1 MSRSYRKTL
10 LSFVAVALAPLILMG
25 SVLALFIY
33 SNVTEELRKSNAG
46 TLSQIAASG
55 DIILGELDS
64 TFLTLATNS
73 ELTFLLAD
81 VLKTGT
87 TSYYDALLY
96 RTMKAFLYSQ
106 TNSRDYIHSIYISI
120 DDCGQRIFSSLD
132 GVAETASFYDAAW
145 MDGVEFPEGSSLAL
159 RSRSIPASGSTPA
172 TQVVSI
178 YRKFSLDTPGR
189 TGTIVLNL
197 NKRYLDNMLRSP
209 GVRGSSGI
217 LAEYG
222 GEALFESA
230 SATAQR
236 WEPHLAALEQY
247 GESFF
252 DYSLEGEKYIISR
265 SYAGQ
270 YGICYYMFTKADE
283 LYTVPYTIIRLIA
296 ACALVLVALSSL
308 VLLYLSRRQYA
319 RLDHIIGIL
328 REESDKQQV
337 PMPAKNYDEFEYIAR
352 RIQDNYLLQKYF
364 ETELSEKAY
373 KQKYTELTALQAQ
386 INPHMLYNTLETI
399 RWKLYALTDGYNEVV
414 MMLETLSA
422 LLKYSLNPAASMVS
436 LGEEID
442 NTVNYIRLVKLR
454 YPEQFQIVWQY
465 SEDVMDYATM
475 RLILQP
481 VIENAIHHGARQS
494 TGGTTYIKIR
504 ISRFRGMIK
513 VRILNTGAGMTP
525 PQLAQVRSTLEL
537 DFAPAKGMG
546 LFNINKRLQLQ
557 YGTQLSIRSRPAHG
571 TVVVFSFPAQRYEPP
586 QPD

>member
-73 ELTFLLAD
+73 GLTFLLAD

-328 REESDKQQV
+328 REESDKC
-337 PMPAKNYDEFEYIAR
+337 
-352 RIQDNYLLQKYF
+352 
-364 ETELSEKAY
+364 EKA
-373 KQKYTELTALQAQ
+373 
-386 INPHMLYNTLETI
+386 
-399 RWKLYALTDGYNEVV
+399 
-414 MMLETLSA
+414 
-422 LLKYSLNPAASMVS
+422 
-436 LGEEID
+436 
-442 NTVNYIRLVKLR
+442 
-454 YPEQFQIVWQY
+454 
-465 SEDVMDYATM
+465 
-475 RLILQP
+475 
-481 VIENAIHHGARQS
+481 
-494 TGGTTYIKIR
+494 
-504 ISRFRGMIK
+504 
-513 VRILNTGAGMTP
+513 
-525 PQLAQVRSTLEL
+525 
-537 DFAPAKGMG
+537 
-546 LFNINKRLQLQ
+546 
-557 YGTQLSIRSRPAHG
+557 
-571 TVVVFSFPAQRYEPP
+571 
-586 QPD
+586 

>member
-10 LSFVAVALAPLILMG
+10 LSFIAVALVPLILMG
-25 SVLALFIY
+25 GVLALVIY

-64 TFLTLATNS
+64 TFLTLANNS

-96 RTMKAFLYSQ
+96 RTMKSFLYAQ
-106 TNSRDYIHSIYISI
+106 TNSRDYIHSIYISV
-120 DDCGQRIFSSLD
+120 DDCTQRIFSSLD

-145 MDGVEFPEGSSLAL
+145 MEAVTFPEGQAFVL

-172 TQVVSI
+172 AQVISI
-178 YRKFSLDTPGR
+178 YRKFSLGAPGR

-197 NKRYLDNMLRSP
+197 NKRYLDGMLRSP
-209 GVRGSSGI
+209 SVRGSSGI
-217 LAEYG
+217 LAEYSG
-222 GEALFESA
+222 AVLFDSG
-230 SATAQR
+230 SATAQS
-236 WEPHLAALEQY
+236 WEPHLSALAQY

-252 DYSLEGEKYIISR
+252 DYSLDGEKYIISR

-270 YGICYYMFTKADE
+270 YGICYYMFTKASE
-283 LYTVPYTIIRLIA
+283 LYRVPYTILRFIA

-308 VLLYLSRRQYA
+308 VLFYLSRRQYA
-319 RLDHIIGIL
+319 RLEHIIGIL
-328 REESDKQQV
+328 RAESDKQQV

-364 ETELSEKAY
+364 ETELSAKAY

-399 RWKLYALTDGYNEVV
+399 RWKSYALTDGYNDVV
-414 MMLETLSA
+414 SMLETLSA

-436 LGEEID
+436 IGEEID

-454 YPEQFQIVWQY
+454 YPEQFRILWQY

-494 TGGTTYIKIR
+494 AGGTTDIKIR
-504 ISRFRGMIK
+504 ISCFDGKIK
-513 VRILNTGAGMTP
+513 VRILNTGIGMTP
-525 PQLAQVRSTLEL
+525 QQLAQVRGTLTL

-557 YGTQLSIRSRPAHG
+557 YDTQLSIHSRPQRG
-571 TVVVFSFPAQRYEPP
+571 TVVAFSFPARRYEPP